1 MNLAYIM
8 AAQSMLT
15 VIITINEYLILGVSK
30 NSPFGYLT
38 EIKLNRYH
46 FPQVWWC
53 KLGYVPNLSIDWLE
67 ANAHLKNILPCTFIL
82 PVGGLGKVCLCF
94 KTNWEACPEQTLSR
108 CLKKKVFETLFKGP
122 LQWGVAEGNEI
133 GLNSEYNKKKWK
145 FIAKE

>member
-46 FPQVWWC
+46 FPQVW
-53 KLGYVPNLSIDWLE
+53 
-67 ANAHLKNILPCTFIL
+67 
-82 PVGGLGKVCLCF
+82 
-94 KTNWEACPEQTLSR
+94 
-108 CLKKKVFETLFKGP
+108 
-122 LQWGVAEGNEI
+122 
-133 GLNSEYNKKKWK
+133 
-145 FIAKE
+145 